1 MIFLYLLWVFIFFVV
16 FYIFRESFYL
26 CLELSLFVVIFF
38 YICREFFIF
47 VASSFNICCE
57 LFLYLLWVFIFVVSF
72 FFYLQREV
80 HSPEHKFILDLV
92 GIFLSWNLYC
102 QARRKYWTVL
112 IKILWSN
119 SWSAQPHY
127 KLHWIVWF
135 DSPRKGGRG
144 NGND

>member
-1 MIFLYLLWVFIFFVV
+1 MWV
-16 FYIFRESFYL
+16 FYIYCEFSYFLWFFISSVSHFIFVLSYFYI
-26 CLELSLFVVIFF
+26 CCEFFF
-38 YICREFFIF
+38 YICRQ
-47 VASSFNICCE
+47 
-57 LFLYLLWVFIFVVSF
+57 LFLYLLWVIFIFVVS

-102 QARRKYWTVL
+102 QACRKYWTVL